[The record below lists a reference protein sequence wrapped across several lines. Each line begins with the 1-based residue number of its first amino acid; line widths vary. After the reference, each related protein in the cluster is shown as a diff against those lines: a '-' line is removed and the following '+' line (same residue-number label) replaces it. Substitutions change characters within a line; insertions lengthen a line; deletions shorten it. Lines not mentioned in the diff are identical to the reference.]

1 MDQLTI
7 KIFEQLLSNGTGI
20 ETVAILFLGWQL
32 VGLRKSTDEMA
43 SKLTEAV
50 SKLDKRIT
58 ILEVKNGK
66 N

>member
-20 ETVAILFLGWQL
+20 ETVVILFLGWQL

-66 N
+66 D